1 VSDVHGLD
9 AVKKRITKFLEVGAA
24 TDSALK
30 GWVNPPSDRVYV
42 AAMSALQIERRI
54 VTGKWGALSVWR
66 LVKSVSDQ

>member
-1 VSDVHGLD
+1 VD
-9 AVKKRITKFLEVGAA
+9 AVKKRITKYLEVGSA

-42 AAMSALQIERRI
+42 AAMSALKIERKI

-66 LVKSVSDQ
+66 LVRGVEKLKEES